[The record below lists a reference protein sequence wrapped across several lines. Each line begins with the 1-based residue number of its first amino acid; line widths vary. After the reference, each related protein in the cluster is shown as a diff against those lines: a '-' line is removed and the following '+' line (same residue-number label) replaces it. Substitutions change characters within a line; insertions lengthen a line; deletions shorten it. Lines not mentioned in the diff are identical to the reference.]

1 MKDSD
6 KTNSDPAMPVS
17 HGLNYY
23 EPSDDEIRLALR
35 FSPERQPE
43 NAAKRKRRTR
53 LVGGVIA
60 VSGAALAYW
69 GYRLGGLPMAVG
81 MLGAAVVGTLFRLL
95 PSLLAAQA
103 RRADREK
110 ARQIAIQKRFR
121 VDPETQADETATQGM
136 SPPED

>member
-1 MKDSD
+1 MKDTD

-23 EPSDDEIRLALR
+23 EPSDDEIRHALR

-53 LVGGVIA
+53 LVGGAIA

-69 GYRLGGLPMAVG
+69 GYRMGGLPMAVG
-81 MLGAAVVGTLFRLL
+81 MLGAAVLGTLFRLL

-103 RRADREK
+103 RRVDREK
-110 ARQIAIQKRFR
+110 ARQIAIQKRFAIAR
-121 VDPETQADETATQGM
+121 ETKTDEVATQG
-136 SPPED
+136 SIPPED